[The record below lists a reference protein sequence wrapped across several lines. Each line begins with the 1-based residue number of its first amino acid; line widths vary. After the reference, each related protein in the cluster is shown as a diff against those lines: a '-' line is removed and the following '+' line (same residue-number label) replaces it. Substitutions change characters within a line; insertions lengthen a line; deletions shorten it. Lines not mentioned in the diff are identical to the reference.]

1 MLVAVPLAAEAQAP
15 TKVPRIGY
23 LERRRLGARILEDVD
38 RARSGRRRAPSARFF
53 IERKRIVELAAKHQ
67 IPAMY
72 QAREFVELGGLVAY
86 GASIPDLFRR
96 KAVRALGRTIP

>member
-1 MLVAVPLAAEAQAP
+1 MSIERAQA
-15 TKVPRIGY
+15 VVV
-23 LERRRLGARILEDVD
+23 L
-38 RARSGRRRAPSARFF
+38 PSARFF

-96 KAVRALGRTIP
+96 KAVRALGRTIPQSVLLQADQVFE